1 MQHSCNK
8 KMSRRNTPTTNA
20 VLQVL
25 KQSKVALSHD
35 MLSEELENGVDRTT
49 IYRILNRFEE
59 DGLVHKVICDDGK
72 QYFAYCSDCE
82 KEDHSHDHFHFRCT
96 NCGKVECLENE
107 IKVDLPESYRPTV
120 FNGVITGICDECV

>member
-1 MQHSCNK
+1 
-8 KMSRRNTPTTNA
+8 MSRRQTPTTSA

-35 MLSEELENGVDRTT
+35 MLNEELEQDIDRTT

-72 QYFAYCSDCE
+72 QYFAYCSNCGE
-82 KEDHSHDHFHFRCT
+82 EDHNHDHFHFRCT
-96 NCGKVECLENE
+96 HCGKVECLDKE
-107 IKVDLPESYRPTV
+107 IKVDLPKKYKPEI
-120 FNGVITGICDECV
+120 FNGVISGTCNMCD